1 MISNIKKNVKKKTSK
16 TKLAEDE
23 YLVIKSSSR
32 HESKVKGSK
41 FIASALAVNSETE
54 AEAFITEIK
63 KEFHDATH
71 NCSAYTIKERGKAR
85 VRYNDD
91 GEPSGT
97 AGRPILQAIDS
108 KNLSNTCIVVTRY
121 FGGTKLGT
129 GGLMRAYGGSAAGL
143 IEDADIEKIQ
153 ITQTVS
159 FTVSFDFLN
168 MIHNIVGNFKGTL
181 KETQYGDS
189 VTFNV
194 DLRKTKYNSFKEK
207 LIEATNGQVKF

>member
-1 MISNIKKNVKKKTSK
+1 MVSNIKKSVKKKASK
-16 TKLAEDE
+16 AKLAEDE
-23 YLVIKSSSR
+23 YLVLKKRSR

-41 FIASALAVNSETE
+41 FIATAQTVNNQEE
-54 AEAFITEIK
+54 AEAFIAEIK

-71 NCSAYTIKERGKAR
+71 NCSAFTVKERGKSR

-108 KNLSNTCIVVTRY
+108 KNLSNTSIVVTRY

-129 GGLMRAYGGSAAGL
+129 GGLMRAYGGAATEL
-143 IEDADIEKIQ
+143 IENADIEKIQ

-159 FTVSFDFLN
+159 FTVSFDFVN
-168 MIHNIVGNFKGTL
+168 MIHNIVGNFKGTMQ
-181 KETQYGDS
+181 ETQYGDD